1 MVARFFG
8 VPNFCNFFPI
18 LSLFGKRNLKK
29 FLNRRTKSPNN
40 CNLPPP
46 QSSPTRGEEI
56 PSLLCGRG
64 LGRGEMS
71 SFKKLSNNF
80 NKALITP
87 MAALVEHLNFHL
99 QKPFLFCFE
108 STVAPETK
116 RP

>member
-29 FLNRRTKSPNN
+29 FWNRRTKSPNN

-46 QSSPTRGEEI
+46 QSSPPKGGGGSSPLSR
-56 PSLLCGRG
+56 RRV
-64 LGRGEMS
+64 GRGEMS